1 MPARPTIR
9 LGAAHGHPLA
19 APPRG
24 AWFTTAL
31 VAIAACVS
39 GCQTTADVDLRQ
51 EILKL
56 REQVKERDGQI
67 ALHQG
72 TIDELHRQLA
82 VARSISEED
91 LKRVFFPERIQID
104 RLSGGF
110 DTDGKPGDEGV
121 TVYIQPIDRR
131 GDVIKVPGDVTI
143 QLYDLAAPAGRNLIG
158 EYKLSVDQVAELWH
172 GKLMTQHFRIKCP
185 WPGKPPENPEVT
197 IRVTFVDYLT
207 KRVLTAQSTCKVKLP
222 PP

>member
-1 MPARPTIR
+1 MLARLTSRCDNLRARRPAPRPV
-9 LGAAHGHPLA
+9 AAWLA
-19 APPRG
+19 A
-24 AWFTTAL
+24 AIT
-31 VAIAACVS
+31 AIAACVS
-39 GCQTTADVDLRQ
+39 GCQTTADIDLRQ

-67 ALHQG
+67 ALQQG

-207 KRVLTAQSTCKVKLP
+207 KRVLTAQSTCKVTLP
-222 PP
+222 PR